1 MIWSNKQWQQ
11 AQQCD
16 GEKKNAW
23 RKRRKPQKGDDEKV
37 VIINFF

>member
-1 MIWSNKQWQQ
+1 VM
-11 AQQCD
+11 

-37 VIINFF
+37 VIIKK